1 MYSALAGA
9 CTGNISQN
17 GREGNQKGGE
27 GELEEERPEVKAE
40 LEVEKITDG
49 YADCA
54 VKLIVAERQ
63 GK

>member
-1 MYSALAGA
+1 MKKQE
-9 CTGNISQN
+9 NF
-17 GREGNQKGGE
+17 
-27 GELEEERPEVKAE
+27 LEEERPEVKAE